1 MDALLE
7 QAFKQFCEPLVI
19 TDIESKVII
28 ANDAFFAMTGY
39 TQAELIGQ
47 SLKILQGPET
57 NLTIIQELR
66 ECLQSGR
73 VFDGSIINY
82 RKDGTRYRVHLTVSA
97 VIIDGKIT
105 HYISRQKDISN
116 QHCRELELLA
126 AARIDLLTKLYNR
139 NYGQRHFEETFA
151 EYRRMNRP
159 FSIFCVILIISN
171 LSTIPTVTPTGMLSW
186 QRLLQPLKDL
196 YDHLTRLFDGA
207 AKSSS

>member
-39 TQAELIGQ
+39 ARAELIGQ

-105 HYISRQKDISN
+105 
-116 QHCRELELLA
+116 
-126 AARIDLLTKLYNR
+126 T
-139 NYGQRHFEETFA
+139 TFLV
-151 EYRRMNRP
+151 RM
-159 FSIFCVILIISN
+159 IFQINIAVN
-171 LSTIPTVTPTGMLSW
+171 
-186 QRLLQPLKDL
+186 
-196 YDHLTRLFDGA
+196 
-207 AKSSS
+207 